1 MSRVRLTD
9 QAEADICG
17 IWHYVGVTNANP
29 AAVDRQ
35 VARLYDK
42 LCLLATQPLM
52 GQLRE
57 DLRPGLRVFAT
68 GKYVILYYPMKDGI
82 EVVGVVHGA
91 QDIDSIFSTG
101 DR

>member
-9 QAEADICG
+9 QAETDICS
-17 IWHYVGVTNANP
+17 IWHYIAVTNASP
-29 AAVDRQ
+29 TAADGQ
-35 VARLYDK
+35 VMSLYDK
-42 LCLLATQPLM
+42 LGVLATQPLM

-57 DLRPGLRVFAT
+57 DLRPGLRAFAA
-68 GKYVILYYPMKDGI
+68 GNYVILYYPIKDGI

-91 QDIDSIFSTG
+91 QDVESMFRTG